1 VLIDVNAYLGHF
13 AFRQL
18 RFNTGSTL
26 LTMMDSA
33 AIDQAVVS
41 SASAITYRNVQAGN
55 EEVAAEVR
63 GHRDRL
69 IPFAVINPG
78 YAGWRDDLVRCHE
91 EFGMGGLRLYPNWHA
106 YHLSDPSCLELVQA
120 ASERHMTVS
129 IAVRAEDPR
138 QRHWLLDVPDVAL
151 EEIATLVQQFP
162 QAQFLIVNG
171 INFVRSQLGRNQ
183 NGLPPNYH
191 IEVSRLSALLQN
203 EIGALLDHLGPE
215 RVVFGTG
222 MPFTYPGPA
231 LLKLQVLSASEAVK
245 EQIAWKNAARLLARV
260 AADDGVLGSTSHG

>member
-1 VLIDVNAYLGHF
+1 
-13 AFRQL
+13 
-18 RFNTGSTL
+18 
-26 LTMMDSA
+26 
-33 AIDQAVVS
+33 VS
-41 SASAITYRNVQAGN
+41 SASAITYRNAQAGN

-106 YHLSDPSCLELVQA
+106 YHLSDPSCLELVQS

-151 EEIATLVQQFP
+151 EEIAALVQQFP

-171 INFVRSQLGRNQ
+171 INFVRSQLGRKH

-231 LLKLQVLSASEAVK
+231 LLKLQVLSASGAVK